1 MKILTNRE
9 YKIMKEENNFLR
21 NEVDRWRKEYMEAH
35 ESYLRELNE
44 LYEIKETKLL
54 ANKYD
59 YIICCKDYNCSIY
72 VDGKR
77 EKKVKAAHF
86 DVSASEVPVFSITR

>member
-1 MKILTNRE
+1 MKIITNRE
-9 YKIMKEENNFLR
+9 YQTMKEENNFLR
-21 NEVDRWRKEYMEAH
+21 KEVDRWRKEYMDAH

-59 YIICCKDYNCSIY
+59 YVICCKDYNASIY
-72 VDGKR
+72 VDGKK
-77 EKKVKAAHF
+77 EKKVKEAHF
-86 DVSASEVPVFSITR
+86 DVSACEVPRFTITR